1 MLGEKIVGKL
11 TGVKAGIETTE
22 QIDGSKEKKPIY
34 EIKIESSDI
43 DYAELNQFAP
53 NISTVMLA
61 IQPYCFKSCN
71 FGEFNGKYRLKLW
84 ARGEEN
90 NLPGLD
96 CDGEYVYVEI
106 TNFSVSIREN
116 IPTFTFVLAMD
127 MAKNPNGAFLF
138 KAVKTIVEFEFSEQ

>member
-1 MLGEKIVGKL
+1 MLGEKFIGKL

-22 QIDGSKEKKPIY
+22 QIDGSKEKKPVY
-34 EIKIESSDI
+34 EVKLESSDI
-43 DYAELNQFAP
+43 NYAELNKFAP
-53 NISTVMLA
+53 SISTIMLA
-61 IQPYCFKSCN
+61 IQPMPFKSIN
-71 FGEFNGKYRLKLW
+71 FGDLFGKYKLKLW

-96 CDGEYVYVEI
+96 CDGEYAYVEI
-106 TNFSVSIREN
+106 TNFSVAVKEN
-116 IPTFTFVLAMD
+116 IPTYCFTLSMD